1 MKRLIVLSG
10 VPGSGKSYF
19 SHTLKEKNSENVYI
33 VSSDALRKEIA
44 GDQRDLSHDK
54 EVWEKYYR
62 LAKEYSN
69 NKDTVVVL
77 DSTHAKKIYRIDCI
91 KPLKELYDQVDLICF
106 KLDKELVIKQNRE
119 REFPIPEEALLRL
132 IEEYEMP
139 DEEEYSF
146 YHHIDIITN
155 HDTDKIIARYS

>member
-62 LAKEYSN
+62 LANIYSD
-69 NKDTVVVL
+69 NKDAVVVL

-91 KPLKELYDQVDLICF
+91 
-106 KLDKELVIKQNRE
+106 
-119 REFPIPEEALLRL
+119 
-132 IEEYEMP
+132 
-139 DEEEYSF
+139 
-146 YHHIDIITN
+146 
-155 HDTDKIIARYS
+155 